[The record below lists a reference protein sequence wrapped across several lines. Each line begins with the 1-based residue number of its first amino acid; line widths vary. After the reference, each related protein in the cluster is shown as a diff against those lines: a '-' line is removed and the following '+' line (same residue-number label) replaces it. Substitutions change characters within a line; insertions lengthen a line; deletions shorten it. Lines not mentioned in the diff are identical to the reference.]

1 MRKSIKITI
10 IGALCVLA
18 LSCGNGGGGKT
29 GTVVYQSEDKK
40 IKVYEA
46 EVNTELQKTL
56 EAASLNEKD
65 VSKEELDQMK
75 INIIKNIAMTRAI
88 ALEGKAQKLDKNK
101 KYTNALDNAQEGLL
115 ASITVAERAN
125 TVEVGD
131 DKLRQVYE
139 ANKASFERKE
149 DTVRLQLIIINASD
163 NAKAE
168 EALKEAGAN
177 PGNFTELVKK
187 YTDVPDNANGET
199 TEIPLSQLSANYGPV
214 SEAIKDIPAGQVV
227 KSIVTVEN
235 ESYIVKVL
243 ERNAKG
249 FIPFDKVKN
258 QIKPQV
264 VAQEKQLKTQ
274 SYMQEISDKYKLNKI
289 SSETVKLSKK

>member
-139 ANKASFERKE
+139 ANKASFERN
-149 DTVRLQLIIINASD
+149 L
-163 NAKAE
+163 
-168 EALKEAGAN
+168 
-177 PGNFTELVKK
+177 
-187 YTDVPDNANGET
+187 
-199 TEIPLSQLSANYGPV
+199 
-214 SEAIKDIPAGQVV
+214 
-227 KSIVTVEN
+227 
-235 ESYIVKVL
+235 
-243 ERNAKG
+243 
-249 FIPFDKVKN
+249 
-258 QIKPQV
+258 
-264 VAQEKQLKTQ
+264 
-274 SYMQEISDKYKLNKI
+274 
-289 SSETVKLSKK
+289 

>member
-1 MRKSIKITI
+1 ME
-10 IGALCVLA
+10 
-18 LSCGNGGGGKT
+18 KT
-29 GTVVYQSEDKK
+29 TRS
-40 IKVYEA
+40 
-46 EVNTELQKTL
+46 T
-56 EAASLNEKD
+56 
-65 VSKEELDQMK
+65 K

>member
-1 MRKSIKITI
+1 MRKSIKIMV
-10 IGALCVLA
+10 IGVLCVMA
-18 LSCGNGGGGKT
+18 LSCGKGGGKT
-29 GTVVYQSEDKK
+29 GAVLYQSEDKK

-56 EAASLNEKD
+56 EASSLNEKD
-65 VSKEELDQMK
+65 IPKEELDQMK

-101 KYTNALDNAQEGLL
+101 KYTNAVDNALEGLL

-131 DKLRQVYE
+131 DKLKQVYE

-149 DTVRLQLIIINASD
+149 DTVRLQLIIVNAAD
-163 NAKAE
+163 KTKAE
-168 EALKEAGAN
+168 NALKEAVAN

-199 TEIPLSQLSANYGPV
+199 TEIPLSQLSANYGPI
-214 SEAIKDIPAGQVV
+214 SEAIKDFSAGQVV
-227 KSIVTVEN
+227 KNIINVEN

-249 FIPFDKVKN
+249 FVPFDKVKN

-264 VAQEKQLKTQ
+264 IAQEKQLKTQ

-289 SSETVKLSKK
+289 SAETVKLPKK